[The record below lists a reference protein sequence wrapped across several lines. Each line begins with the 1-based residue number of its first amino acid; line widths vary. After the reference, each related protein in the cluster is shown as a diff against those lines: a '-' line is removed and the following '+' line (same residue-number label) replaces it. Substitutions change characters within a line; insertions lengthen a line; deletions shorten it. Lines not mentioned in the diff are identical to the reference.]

1 MLSRNLR
8 YSLNENDDQM
18 KEFNFERQTK
28 VIQKPK
34 RFQITKPKYCGT
46 LTFSLD

>member
-34 RFQITKPKYCGT
+34 RFK
-46 LTFSLD
+46 